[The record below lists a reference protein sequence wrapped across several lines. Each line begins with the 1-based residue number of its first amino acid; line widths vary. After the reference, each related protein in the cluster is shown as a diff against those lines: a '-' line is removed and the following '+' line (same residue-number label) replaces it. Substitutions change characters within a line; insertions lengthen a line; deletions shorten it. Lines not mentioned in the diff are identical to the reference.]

1 MTTSCLPRRQFLT
14 TIGIAGTAAA
24 LGLPR
29 VAGAAGLSLADV
41 KGSGKLR
48 IGVEAAYVPFTFRKD
63 GKIVG
68 YDVDLA
74 DVFCESL
81 GVKPDIVDTAWAGV
95 IPSLYAKKFDMIMSA
110 MTYTAERL
118 QRVAFSIPYAEA
130 SQALLIR
137 AADEGAI
144 KGLNDLSKKVV
155 GIKLGSPGEILA
167 KKQSEQV
174 KAATGAGFA
183 EIKIFTE
190 HPAAYLS
197 LAQHKVDAVYNT
209 VPTLA
214 MVLRDQPGKF
224 AMLKGL
230 GADNW
235 AGIAFRKEDTEL
247 RQFIDGQIVKL
258 KADGTLGKLQEKW
271 FGFRMNLAD
280 KVPAL

>member
-1 MTTSCLPRRQFLT
+1 MTTSGSTRREFLHSLGAAVTAATIAVPRR
-14 TIGIAGTAAA
+14 AAA
-24 LGLPR
+24 S
-29 VAGAAGLSLADV
+29 GLSLADI

-74 DVFCESL
+74 DIFCENL

-95 IPSLYAKKFDMIMSA
+95 IPSLYAKKFDMVMSG
-110 MTYTAERL
+110 MTYTAERI
-118 QRVAFSIPYAEA
+118 QRVGFSIPYAEA

-137 AADEGAI
+137 AADAAGL

-155 GIKLGSPGEILA
+155 GIKLGSPGEVLA

-174 KAATGAGFA
+174 KAATGTGFA

-190 HPAAYLS
+190 HPAAYLA
-197 LAQHKVDAVYNT
+197 LAQGKVDAVYNT

-224 AMLKGL
+224 TMLKGL

-247 RQFIDGQIVKL
+247 LQFIDGQIGKL
-258 KADGTLGKLQEKW
+258 KADGTVGKLQDKW

-280 KVPAL
+280 KVPVL

>member
-1 MTTSCLPRRQFLT
+1 MTTRLPRRQFLEL
-14 TIGIAGTAAA
+14 IGLAGTAAA
-24 LGLPR
+24 LGLPA

-48 IGVEAAYVPFTFRKD
+48 IGVEA
-63 GKIVG
+63 
-68 YDVDLA
+68 
-74 DVFCESL
+74 
-81 GVKPDIVDTAWAGV
+81 DIVDTAWAGV

-118 QRVAFSIPYAEA
+118 QRVGFSIPYAEA

-137 AADEGAI
+137 AADEGSI

-155 GIKLGSPGEILA
+155 GIKLGSPGEVLA

-247 RQFIDGQIVKL
+247 QQFIDGQIVKL

-271 FGFRMNLAD
+271 FGFRMTLAD
-280 KVPAL
+280 KVP

>member
-1 MTTSCLPRRQFLT
+1 VLGRP
-14 TIGIAGTAAA
+14 GAA
-24 LGLPR
+24 R
-29 VAGAAGLSLADV
+29 AAGLSLADI

-48 IGVEAAYVPFTFRKD
+48 IGVEAAYVPFTFRKE

-74 DVFCESL
+74 DVFCENL

-118 QRVAFSIPYAEA
+118 QRVGFSIPYAEA

-137 AADEGAI
+137 AADEGSI
-144 KGLNDLSKKVV
+144 KGLNDLSKKIV
-155 GIKLGSPGEILA
+155 GIKLGSPGEVLA

-197 LAQHKVDAVYNT
+197 LAQSKVDAVYNT

-247 RQFIDGQIVKL
+247 QQFIDGQIVKL

-271 FGFRMNLAD
+271 FGFRMTLAD

>member
-1 MTTSCLPRRQFLT
+1 MTTSCLPRRQFLEL
-14 TIGIAGTAAA
+14 IGIAGTAAV
-24 LGLPR
+24 LGMAR
-29 VAGAAGLSLADV
+29 DADAAGLSLADI

-74 DVFCESL
+74 DVFCENL

-110 MTYTAERL
+110 MTYTAERI
-118 QRVAFSIPYAEA
+118 QRVGFSIPYAEA

-137 AADEGAI
+137 AADESTI

-155 GIKLGSPGEILA
+155 GIKLGSPGEVLA

-174 KAATGAGFA
+174 KGATGSGFA

-197 LAQHKVDAVYNT
+197 LTQHKVDAVYNT

-247 RQFIDGQIVKL
+247 QQFIDGQITKL

-280 KVPAL
+280 RVPAL

>member
-1 MTTSCLPRRQFLT
+1 MTPSCLPRRQFLQL
-14 TIGIAGTAAA
+14 IGAAGMTAV
-24 LGLPR
+24 LGGPGR
-29 VAGAAGLSLADV
+29 AGAAGLSLADI
-41 KGSGKLR
+41 KGAGKLR

-74 DVFCESL
+74 DMFCESL
-81 GVKPDIVDTAWAGV
+81 GVKPDIIDTAWAGV
-95 IPSLYAKKFDMIMSA
+95 IPSLYAKKFDVIMTA
-110 MTYTAERL
+110 MTYTAERI
-118 QRVAFSIPYAEA
+118 QRVGFTIPYAEA

-137 AADEGAI
+137 AADAGTV
-144 KGLNDLSKKVV
+144 KGLNDLAHKVV

-183 EIKIFTE
+183 EIKVFTE

-197 LAQHKVDAVYNT
+197 LAQGKVDAVYNT

-224 AMLKGL
+224 TMLKGL

-235 AGIAFRKEDTEL
+235 AGIAVRKEDTEL
-247 RQFIDGQIVKL
+247 LQFLDGQIAKL

>member
-1 MTTSCLPRRQFLT
+1 MHRRRFLSITAVGLAGVCGRPRMATASGLT
-14 TIGIAGTAAA
+14 
-24 LGLPR
+24 LG
-29 VAGAAGLSLADV
+29 DI

-48 IGVEAAYVPFTFRKD
+48 IGVEAAYVPFTFRKE

-74 DVFCESL
+74 DIFCESL

-118 QRVAFSIPYAEA
+118 QRVGFSIPYAAA

-137 AADEGAI
+137 AADEGSI

-155 GIKLGSPGEILA
+155 GIKLGSPGEVLA

-197 LAQHKVDAVYNT
+197 LAQHKVDA
-209 VPTLA
+209 
-214 MVLRDQPGKF
+214 
-224 AMLKGL
+224 
-230 GADNW
+230 
-235 AGIAFRKEDTEL
+235 
-247 RQFIDGQIVKL
+247 
-258 KADGTLGKLQEKW
+258 
-271 FGFRMNLAD
+271 
-280 KVPAL
+280 